1 MTTITPRLNEPI
13 DITLRRF
20 RREIER
26 IGLIRELRDRRSY
39 EKPTALRKRKKASAV
54 ARQRA
59 RLKRSM
65 PPKKP
70 Y

>member
-1 MTTITPRLNEPI
+1 LTTVTPKLNEPI
-13 DITLRRF
+13 DVALRRF

-39 EKPTALRKRKKASAV
+39 EKPTTVRKRKKASAV
-54 ARQRA
+54 ARLRA
-59 RLKRSM
+59 QIKRSM
-65 PPKKP
+65 PPKKR